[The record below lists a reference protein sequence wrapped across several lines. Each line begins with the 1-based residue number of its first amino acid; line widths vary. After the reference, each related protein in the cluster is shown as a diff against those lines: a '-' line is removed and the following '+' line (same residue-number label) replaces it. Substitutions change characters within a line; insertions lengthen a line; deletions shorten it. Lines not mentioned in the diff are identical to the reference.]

1 LVVSNG
7 RGFGATLPARGDAP
21 DHWIEVAARP
31 PLAQLRTVRPGTAA
45 EAGGLY
51 IQWSVTDKNLGPEP
65 IDLYYANQREGPWL
79 SVARNL
85 KNDGTYRWAVPGEA
99 GPQVYIPL
107 GVSDLAGN
115 TTRCEAADA
124 VPPDDLSPAR
134 PLRIPPPPGGP
145 AAPPGN

>member
-1 LVVSNG
+1 VSNG

-21 DHWIEVAARP
+21 DHWIEVDATP

-65 IDLYYANQREGPWL
+65 IDLYYANHREGPWL

-99 GPQVYIPL
+99 GPQVYIRL
-107 GVSDLAGN
+107 VVSDLAGN
-115 TTRCEAADA
+115 TTRCESADA
-124 VPPDDLSPAR
+124 VPLDDLSRAR
-134 PLRIPPPPGGP
+134 LLDIATRPGV
-145 AAPPGN
+145 AAPPSGN